1 MISEL
6 VLYLI
11 IYLKWKKKGIYT
23 FLENDV
29 FENATLSQKLLS
41 PMPFKATV
49 LCSATPATS

>member
-29 FENATLSQKLLS
+29 FENATRNQKLLS

>member
-11 IYLKWKKKGIYT
+11 IYLKWKKKGIYR
-23 FLENDV
+23 FLEKDV
-29 FENATLSQKLLS
+29 FGNATLSQKLLS

-49 LCSATPATS
+49 SCSATPATS